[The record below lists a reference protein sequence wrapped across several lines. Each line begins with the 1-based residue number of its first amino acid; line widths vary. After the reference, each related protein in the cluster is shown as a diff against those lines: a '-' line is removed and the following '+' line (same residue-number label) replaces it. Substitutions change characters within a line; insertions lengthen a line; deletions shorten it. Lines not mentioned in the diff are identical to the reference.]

1 MSELD
6 KKMRNTKKKKKEGRL
21 KDGKMES
28 LVDGRDAS
36 DRNIKSM
43 IKMLEM
49 VDKPAS
55 ENAVK

>member
-6 KKMRNTKKKKKEGRL
+6 KKMRNTKKEGEVKRW
-21 KDGKMES
+21 KDGS
-28 LVDGRDAS
+28 LVDGKDAS

>member
-6 KKMRNTKKKKKEGRL
+6 KKMRNTKKERRL
-21 KDGKMES
+21 KDGKTES
-28 LVDGRDAS
+28 LADGKDAS

-43 IKMLEM
+43 IKMLQM

-55 ENAVK
+55 KNAVK